1 MGKFVIEV
9 DPFQFITSM
18 KCLRSYFDQVVRAT
32 KLLYLRVTK
41 ALFPYFRDGRGQSE
55 FFQFF
60 ANPKCILRQLPF
72 SIADDS
78 KAPVP
83 MLSNVPGRLNSASLG
98 QLKNR
103 SLGILVMLPNSAFF
117 RVKMWANI
125 LWDRVMLRPTYI
137 YSRG

>member
-1 MGKFVIEV
+1 MGKFVVEV

-60 ANPKCILRQLPF
+60 ANPKCILRQLPYRPFDVDLPQIGIGKGMF
-72 SIADDS
+72 SDGCDALGDDY
-78 KAPVP
+78 
-83 MLSNVPGRLNSASLG
+83 LFYCG
-98 QLKNR
+98 
-103 SLGILVMLPNSAFF
+103 
-117 RVKMWANI
+117 
-125 LWDRVMLRPTYI
+125 
-137 YSRG
+137 